1 MIICNDIN
9 INSRKSLI
17 LFIKSNDI
25 HSFSGDLEKV
35 LKIEYFIENK
45 IKFIKL
51 LKEYLFKIETFIL
64 FINSNNFNDK
74 LFDLNR
80 LRKFVNYVQI
90 KPKDRMSDD
99 YHLLR
104 FGFINKE
111 HRNKYG
117 LSLDKFIKRYGEEK
131 GEIKYKE
138 YSQLQKNK
146 SRYSINYW
154 MENGYSEADSYKIL
168 SDLQSSHTKKHLEN
182 KSKEYIQEYHR
193 SNSPWR
199 VEYYLNRGYTEK
211 EAKEIISKIKK
222 ESSMFCSEYY
232 QKLGHTIEESN
243 DLSYEYWKEHCYK
256 NNSNVS
262 KESLKIFSVIYER
275 IKDLTNICVYY
286 GDPKIDKKEYFLYD
300 KSEKRY
306 YFYDF
311 TILKDDLK
319 IIIEYNGSK
328 FHPRK
333 YSLTEEEW
341 KNWRCLFNEDIDAD
355 TKYKYD
361 CKKRD
366 LALDNGFQY
375 LEIWS
380 DDVFDSNIEK
390 SIDFILQS
398 LQNVV

>member
-1 MIICNDIN
+1 MIICNDVN
-9 INSRKSLI
+9 IKSRKSLI
-17 LFIKSNDI
+17 FFIKNNDV
-25 HSFSGDLEKV
+25 HSFSGDLEKIF
-35 LKIEYFIENK
+35 KINYLIEDK
-45 IKFIKL
+45 IKFINL
-51 LKEYLFKIETFIL
+51 LKQYIFKIETFIL
-64 FINSNNFNDK
+64 FVNSNNFNDN
-74 LFDLNR
+74 LFDEER
-80 LRKFVNYVQI
+80 LKKFINYVQI

-104 FGFINKE
+104 FGFINKD

-138 YSQLQKNK
+138 YSQSQKNK

-154 MENGYSEADSYKIL
+154 MENGHSEADSLKIL

-199 VEYYLNRGYTEK
+199 VEYYLNRGYNEK
-211 EAKEIISKIKK
+211 ESKEIISKIKK

-232 QKLGHTIEESN
+232 QKIGHTIEESH

-262 KESLKIFSVIYER
+262 KESLKIFSVNYER
-275 IKDLTNICVYY
+275 IKNLDMCVYF
-286 GDPKIDKKEYFLYD
+286 GGSNIEKKEYFLYD
-300 KSEKRY
+300 KNESRY

-311 TILKDDLK
+311 TVLNGDIKL
-319 IIIEYNGSK
+319 IIEYNGVK

-333 YSLTEEEW
+333 DSLTEEDW
-341 KNWRCLFNEDIDAD
+341 KKWRCLFNEDVDAD

-366 LALDNGFQY
+366 LALSNGFQY

-380 DDVFDSNIEK
+380 DDDFDSNIQK

-398 LQNVV
+398 LQSVV